1 MKNFKYA
8 LFEVTIVF
16 IGVSSAFF
24 LNNWTNQKDRS
35 IKEIYYTS
43 KIIEDQSYNITEI
56 KEKIEMDA
64 TNISRSYPLIHE
76 LLHNT
81 LPEDSIVSVLNLMG
95 TFGRINLKFTTYE
108 EIITNGDFNILSNDS
123 IRSMFIETK
132 TLYEDIIISEDFYVD
147 FYHNF
152 IVPYVMNNFD
162 MLSEK
167 AINNSIAQDF
177 RFTNH
182 FGANVSFKEQLG
194 EEYKKLYDHLIEF
207 HRLLISSKEELVNTN

>member
-24 LNNWTNQKDRS
+24 LNNWTDQKDRS
-35 IKEIYYTS
+35 KKEIYYTS
-43 KIIEDQSYNITEI
+43 KIIEDQSYNITEVQ
-56 KEKIEMDA
+56 EKIEMDTA
-64 TNISRSYPLIHE
+64 NISRSYPLIYK
-76 LLHNT
+76 LFNNT
-81 LPEDSIVSVLNLMG
+81 LPEDSIVSVLELMG

-108 EIITNGDFNILSNDS
+108 EIITNGDFNILSNDT

-132 TLYEDIIISEDFYVD
+132 TIYEEIIISEVFYEE
-147 FYHNF
+147 FFQNF
-152 IVPYVMNNFD
+152 IVPYLMNNFD

-177 RFTNH
+177 KLTNH
-182 FGANVSFKEQLG
+182 FLANVSFKEQLG
-194 EEYKKLYDHLIEF
+194 KWLWG
-207 HRLLISSKEELVNTN
+207 

>member
-43 KIIEDQSYNITEI
+43 KIIEDQSYNITEMQ
-56 KEKIEMDA
+56 ERIEMDT

-76 LLHNT
+76 LFNNT
-81 LPEDSIVSVLNLMG
+81 LPEDSIVSVVTLMG

-108 EIITNGDFNILSNDS
+108 EIITNGDFNILSNDT

-132 TLYEDIIISEDFYVD
+132 TLYEEITISEKFYEE
-147 FYHNF
+147 FFQNF
-152 IVPYVMNNFD
+152 IVPYLMNNFD
-162 MLSEK
+162 MLSK
-167 AINNSIAQDF
+167 KVINNSIAQDF

-182 FGANVSFKEQLG
+182 FVANTSFKVQLV
-194 EEYKKLYDHLIEF
+194 EEYEKLYDHLIEF
-207 HRLLISSKEELVNTN
+207 RRLLISSKEELVNTN